1 MNKLLTTLKQLVN
14 QSFLVLFS
22 IAMLTSVL
30 LIQPSYA
37 TTYNV
42 DTQTEDKVIQPFE
55 LTQPATNREEAYE
68 KVAKTVKDPVKLDKA
83 ENKEV
88 KAEISAY
95 KQGRPSDNLLNKA
108 EEPLTDFK
116 K

>member
-1 MNKLLTTLKQLVN
+1 MNKLLITLKQLAN

-22 IAMLTSVL
+22 VAMLANML

-37 TTYNV
+37 ITYNV
-42 DTQTEDKVIQPFE
+42 DTQTEEKVIQPFE
-55 LTQPATNREEAYE
+55 LTQPAANREEAYE
-68 KVAKTVKDPVKLDKA
+68 KVAKTVKDPAKLDKA

-95 KQGRPSDNLLNKA
+95 KQGKPSNNLLDKA
-108 EEPLTDFK
+108 EESLEDFK